1 MTTPKTPASFE
12 LGDDPEIFTLARVG
26 WLIRLRCFAILGIAV
41 AALLAA
47 LGAFPSVRWSVL
59 VVTAAGAAVYNFLL
73 WRSYRHDAAL
83 RGGWAGTVQALGDML
98 LLTVVL
104 WAAGGAEC
112 PFVSYYVFHV
122 AIVGILAGPRA
133 TQQAAVT
140 AMIGTGFL
148 VLSSEIDALRIGR
161 WDPVPPWD
169 FIAEAVAFVSTVGTV
184 AYLVTHAVSELRDRE
199 KALKRARDDAALE
212 YELLSN
218 TLFSSRPGSKSW
230 PKVAPWCFAIAAQKS
245 WQVIERPRVC
255 AHAADTPA
263 GSKVRSA
270 VRSTLRLPLAK
281 PHAADSPCTWRVP
294 SAYTRCLPFHSPAR
308 ARALA

>member
-26 WLIRLRCFAILGIAV
+26 WLIRLRWFAILGIAV

-73 WRSYRHDAAL
+73 WRSYRQDAAL

-218 TLFSSRPGSKSW
+218 TLDQLEAGLEV
-230 PKVAPWCFAIAAQKS
+230 VA
-245 WQVIERPRVC
+245 E
-255 AHAADTPA
+255 
-263 GSKVRSA
+263 GGA
-270 VRSTLRLPLAK
+270 VVFRNR
-281 PHAADSPCTWRVP
+281 
-294 SAYTRCLPFHSPAR
+294 R
-308 ARALA
+308 A